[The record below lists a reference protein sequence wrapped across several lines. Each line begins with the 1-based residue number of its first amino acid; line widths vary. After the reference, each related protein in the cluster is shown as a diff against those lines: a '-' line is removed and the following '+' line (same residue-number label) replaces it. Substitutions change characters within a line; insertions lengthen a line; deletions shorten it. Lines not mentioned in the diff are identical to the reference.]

1 MHPSMSDP
9 KALEVRR
16 DSTMEGESPM
26 KPNKTI
32 ITLSIACLAV
42 GTSLAATTTKKTM
55 HPKITESVARAI
67 AQAKVPHGKVKS
79 HELERES
86 GHLIYSYDFVVPG
99 KSGIDEVNI
108 DAMTGKVIAVEHEGH
123 KAEKKELA
131 KEKKEASAPSSAH

>member
-1 MHPSMSDP
+1 
-9 KALEVRR
+9 
-16 DSTMEGESPM
+16 M
-26 KPNKTI
+26 KPITTI
-32 ITLSIACLAV
+32 MMLSIACLAV
-42 GTSLAATTTKKTM
+42 GTPHAATTTKKTTTRPASM
-55 HPKITESVARAI
+55 SMRPKITQSAARAI

-108 DAMTGKVIAVEHEGH
+108 DAMNGAVIAVTHEGP

-131 KEKKEASAPSSAH
+131 KEKKEASAPSTAH